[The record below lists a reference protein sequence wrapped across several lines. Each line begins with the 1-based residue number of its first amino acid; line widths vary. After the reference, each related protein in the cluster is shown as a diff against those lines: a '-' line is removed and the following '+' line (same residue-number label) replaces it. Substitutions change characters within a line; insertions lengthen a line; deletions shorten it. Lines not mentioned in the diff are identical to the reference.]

1 MEIAWDYAKSTVEG
15 TTMPAIRRNT
25 SLVVLA
31 TLLLPVSANAAFIEI
46 VVEPTPDSWFTMTG
60 SLEFDALSQTYS
72 NLTVNITGD
81 IGPFSFSDT
90 ACETCPL
97 SGSSVGLI
105 DPTLS
110 LNYFLTDF
118 TVTWAGGALTAIF
131 RGNSFQLDE
140 PNGRLDG
147 TYSLQALT
155 SVPESGTLALLGI
168 GLAAMGLIRRR
179 RTQ

>member
-1 MEIAWDYAKSTVEG
+1 MP
-15 TTMPAIRRNT
+15 TTRNSYLALLAI
-25 SLVVLA
+25 
-31 TLLLPVSANAAFIEI
+31 LLLPVSANAAFIEI
-46 VVEPTPDSWFTMTG
+46 KVEPTAGAWFTMTG
-60 SLEFDALSQTYS
+60 GFEFDALSETYS

-90 ACETCPL
+90 ACEQCPL

-118 TVTWAGGALTAIF
+118 TVTWGGGALTAIF

-147 TYSLQALT
+147 TYSIQAAT
-155 SVPESGTLALLGI
+155 SVPEPGTLALLGI
-168 GLAAMGLIRRR
+168 GLAGIGLVRRR